1 MTQLFL
7 SRRLEMPAKSA
18 RDSATT
24 ADIVWSHFIAMTTNR
39 DLITIVVFCSI
50 GMLVAINLMFRLPDL
65 SAFL

>member
-1 MTQLFL
+1 MSQFFL
-7 SRRLEMPAKSA
+7 RRELEMPAKSPRA
-18 RDSATT
+18 SAAT
-24 ADIVWSHFIAMTTNR
+24 ADIVWSHFIATTTNR